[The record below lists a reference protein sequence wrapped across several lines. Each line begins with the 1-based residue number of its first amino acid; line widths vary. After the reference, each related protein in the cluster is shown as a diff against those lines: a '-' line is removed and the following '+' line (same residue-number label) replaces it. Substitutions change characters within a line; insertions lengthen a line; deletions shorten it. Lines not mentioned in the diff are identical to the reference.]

1 MGTPMNTPFTS
12 LGRRTVRL
20 TAAAV
25 AAVGFAVAPTALFGQ
40 VGAQPAVQNVAQ
52 PCVNGVVP
60 GNPYIVNCNL
70 GPRPPRVA
78 GSAPDAGA
86 IIACRG
92 WPGCLSWYVNG
103 GP

>member
-1 MGTPMNTPFTS
+1 MGTPMSARFTS
-12 LGRRTVRL
+12 LGHRTTRL
-20 TAAAV
+20 IVAGAAAI
-25 AAVGFAVAPTALFGQ
+25 GFAIAPSVVLDAG
-40 VGAQPAVQNVAQ
+40 GAQPAPDVVAQ

-70 GPRPPRVA
+70 RPRAPRIM

-86 IIACRG
+86 IIACRD